1 MRKMTHE
8 NFYAGNTEYVIIY
21 KNGTHH
27 IKEVS
32 YNDNDDT
39 ILTTIFTGNYE
50 KCLAEKE
57 HIITEHAESLF

>member
-1 MRKMTHE
+1 MTHE

-27 IKEVS
+27 IMEIA
-32 YNDNDDT
+32 YLDNGNDNSE
-39 ILTTIFTGNYE
+39 IIFTGHYE

-57 HIITEHAESLF
+57 RIITEYAESLF